1 VLEDML
7 RACALK
13 HGGSW
18 DKSLPYAEFSYNNS
32 YQASLKMSPFEALYG
47 RKCRT
52 PLYWD
57 QTGERQFFGPELI
70 QEAEEQVRMIR
81 ENLRIAQSRQKSYAD
96 TQRRLLEFK
105 EGDHV
110 YLKVSPIRGMR
121 RFKVK
126 GKLSLCF
133 IGPFMILK
141 RVGEVAYQLELPDHL
156 ADVHDVFH
164 VSQLKKCLRLS
175 EEQLPMEDLSFKILD
190 TLPRVTRNKVIKMC
204 KVQWSHHGEDEA
216 TWEREEELHID
227 FPHLFPS
234 PS

>member
-18 DKSLPYAEFSYNNS
+18 YKSLPYAEFSYNNS

-57 QTGERQFFGPELI
+57 QTGERQLFGPEII
-70 QEAEEQVRMIR
+70 QETEEQVDQIR
-81 ENLRIAQSRQKSYAD
+81 ENLRTAQSRQKSYAD
-96 TQRRLLEFK
+96 TRRRLLEFK

-110 YLKVSPIRGMR
+110 YLKVSPLWGMR

-126 GKLSLCF
+126 GKLSLA
-133 IGPFMILK
+133 L
-141 RVGEVAYQLELPDHL
+141 
-156 ADVHDVFH
+156 
-164 VSQLKKCLRLS
+164 
-175 EEQLPMEDLSFKILD
+175 LD
-190 TLPRVTRNKVIKMC
+190 
-204 KVQWSHHGEDEA
+204 
-216 TWEREEELHID
+216 
-227 FPHLFPS
+227 PS
-234 PS
+234 